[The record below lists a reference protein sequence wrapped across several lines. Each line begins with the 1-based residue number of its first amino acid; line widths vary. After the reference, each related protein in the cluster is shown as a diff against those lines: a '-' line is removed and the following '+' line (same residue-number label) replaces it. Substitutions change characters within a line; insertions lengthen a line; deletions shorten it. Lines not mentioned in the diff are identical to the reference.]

1 MAERKLGP
9 RQALIGALCF
19 ALFSLLVGWI
29 YVAFIEGDEAKV
41 QRAIASMVRGASDR
55 SPRAVTE
62 PFAAD
67 FKLTGSRYEIGKDE
81 VRQALT
87 RLFFAQYKFGF
98 EVTLDP
104 DPVPIAVASDGKTA
118 TCRFRATARG
128 QATQDGEWMQLRN
141 REANGKLIY
150 RASFKKTEDGWRLH
164 RLRFEE

>member
-9 RQALIGALCF
+9 RQALIAALCF
-19 ALFSLLVGWI
+19 VLASLLLSWL
-29 YVAFIEGDEAKV
+29 YVTFLESDEAKV
-41 QRAIASMVRGASDR
+41 QRAIASMILGAKDR

-62 PFAAD
+62 AFSAD

-87 RLFFAQYKFGF
+87 RVFFTQYKFGF
-98 EVTLDP
+98 DVTLDP
-104 DPVPIAVASDGKTA
+104 DPVPIAVAEDGKTA
-118 TCRFRATARG
+118 TCSFRATARG
-128 QATQDGEWMQLRN
+128 QATKDGEWIMLRN

-164 RLRFEE
+164 RIRLEE